1 MKMNDELKAYVNAY
15 MDGLEVEY
23 RFNTHWYSVESFSDF
38 DDTNADY
45 RIKEEDHR
53 KIAFDNMRFNFEEC
67 FERIGLLEK
76 HVTNLDDT
84 VTRLTLEMKAM
95 KELMI
100 TPDDFAYIKR
110 KVKHL
115 ASKENKLPLGVQE
128 KLEDAW
134 DKRKADNFQENEDGW
149 F

>member
-1 MKMNDELKAYVNAY
+1 MNDELKAYVNAY

-84 VTRLTLEMKAM
+84 VTRLVLENAKQA
-95 KELMI
+95 KQLKNHERVWDRIDRDVQLFGNKVVGYEL
-100 TPDDFAYIKR
+100 
-110 KVKHL
+110 
-115 ASKENKLPLGVQE
+115 
-128 KLEDAW
+128 
-134 DKRKADNFQENEDGW
+134 DKENEDD
-149 F
+149 